1 MFFFLKGDIWYLFRL
16 SSMEVAVAELD
27 SFDIAKGNERN
38 RYTRNNDFSFLS
50 IEK

>member
-1 MFFFLKGDIWYLFRL
+1 
-16 SSMEVAVAELD
+16 MEVAVAELD
-27 SFDIAKGNERN
+27 SFDIAKGNEGN